1 MPLQPSNKSTGTA
14 YQYGVTA
21 TWLTALG
28 SYAAII
34 FLVPIREPVD
44 KTLMWDGILGL
55 LGVACILGSAA
66 HFCLRFVFRRKG
78 EDQPDPAAHPKRR
91 LLAGLLWLGILVLIL
106 FLALSFLL
114 AVLASI

>member
-1 MPLQPSNKSTGTA
+1 MPQKPSTKNSGTG
-14 YQYGVTA
+14 YQYGLIA
-21 TWLTALG
+21 TWLIALG
-28 SYAAII
+28 AYAAII

-55 LGVACILGSAA
+55 LGVACILGSVA

-78 EDQPDPAAHPKRR
+78 EGHTDPAAHPKRR
-91 LLAGLLWLGILVLIL
+91 LLAGLLWLGILGLIL